1 MARFSQDLE
10 ALVAQLDP
18 ATHATAMEALRRCRS
33 LRDLE
38 RVAQAG
44 WLEPPG
50 QEPRLKLVKHG
61 SGTFIVVQYDQGWS
75 TRLAMQPFPRG
86 R

>member
-1 MARFSQDLE
+1 MAGFRDSID
-10 ALVAQLDP
+10 ALVEQLD
-18 ATHATAMEALRRCRS
+18 ADAHADAVAALRRCRT
-33 LRDLE
+33 LRELDRL
-38 RVAQAG
+38 AHIG
-44 WLEPPG
+44 WLEPAG

-61 SGTFIVVQYDQGWS
+61 SGTFLVVQYDQGWS